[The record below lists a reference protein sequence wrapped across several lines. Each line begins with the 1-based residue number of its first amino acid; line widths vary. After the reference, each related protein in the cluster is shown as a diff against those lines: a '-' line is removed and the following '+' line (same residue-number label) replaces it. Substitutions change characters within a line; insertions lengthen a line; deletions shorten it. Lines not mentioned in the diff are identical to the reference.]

1 MKKSSKH
8 SARAAGR
15 RRRAE
20 DDGLGL
26 RVQQRTAEL
35 AEANEALRSESTV
48 HKRAEEDI
56 QDLSKFASENPN
68 PLLRIAR
75 DGTLLYVNEAGLT
88 LLPQWHL
95 EVGETSP
102 PMLWEAAFRSMDNG
116 SAQEIDLEHN
126 ERVYSFF
133 VAPNVA
139 AGYADLYGL
148 DITERRRAEER
159 MRAFSREVIAALEK
173 ERKQVSAVLHHDVG
187 SLVVGVAAHLDAIE
201 ADLRSGKPW
210 EALKW
215 TKRTRKLFGAS
226 VARLK
231 EVAVQLRPPEL
242 DALGLCAALRQHFSR
257 VTKRGGTR
265 IHFRETLGRRR
276 VSGDAATTLF
286 RVAQESLTN
295 AITHGHA
302 THVDVFL
309 STSKKNVRLMIR
321 DNGKGFSPSKH
332 PARETS
338 RMGLLVMKE
347 MAASAGGAFT
357 IDSVQGKGTTV
368 RVDLPLRAADSQKG
382 SDA

>member
-1 MKKSSKH
+1 MKKSSQH

-20 DDGLGL
+20 DDEL
-26 RVQQRTAEL
+26 RPRVRQRPAEL
-35 AEANEALRSESTV
+35 AGANEAPRSEIPG
-48 HKRAEEDI
+48 HERADEGI
-56 QDLSKFASENPN
+56 QDLSRFPAENPN

-75 DGTLLYVNEAGLT
+75 NGTLLYINAAGLRQ
-88 LLPQWHL
+88 LPQWHL
-95 EVGETSP
+95 EVGHASLPKLREV
-102 PMLWEAAFRSMDNG
+102 AFQSMDSG
-116 SAQEIDLEHN
+116 STQELDLEHGG
-126 ERVYSFF
+126 RVYSFF
-133 VAPNVA
+133 VAPIVA

-159 MRAFSREVIAALEK
+159 MRALSREFIAALEK

-210 EALKW
+210 EALRW
-215 TKRTRKLFGAS
+215 TKRIRKLFGAS

-295 AITHGHA
+295 AITHGDS
-302 THVDVFL
+302 TQVDVFL
-309 STSKKNVRLMIR
+309 SASKKNVRLTVR

-332 PARETS
+332 PARDAP

-357 IDSVQGKGTTV
+357 IDSVQRKGTTV